1 MCGRYYIH
9 LNEPELM
16 DIARR
21 IEQAWSTP
29 DLPMKIKTSGEI
41 FPSDI
46 VPVQTGI
53 DQFEPMKWGFKGFN
67 SRPIINARSET
78 ALEKPMF
85 RDAMRDRRCL
95 IPASG
100 YFEWEKIG
108 DRKVKNAFYL
118 PNKPIF
124 LAGCYRKEQD
134 SPVFTF
140 VILTR
145 EATPELEHIH
155 DRMPVIIPHTFRRYW
170 LENNAEPMNY
180 SVLDLRFSPAD

>member
-9 LNEPELM
+9 LSEPELM
-16 DIARR
+16 DIARH
-21 IEQAWSTP
+21 IEQEWATR

-41 FPSDI
+41 FPTDI
-46 VPVQTGI
+46 VPVQTGV

-67 SRPIINARSET
+67 RRPIINARSET
-78 ALEKPMF
+78 ALEKPIF

-100 YFEWEKIG
+100 YFEWEKIRG
-108 DRKVKNAFYL
+108 RKIKNAFSL
-118 PNKPIF
+118 PSGPIF

-134 SPVFTF
+134 TPVFTF

-145 EATPELEHIH
+145 EASTELEHIH
-155 DRMPVIIPHTFRRYW
+155 NRMPVIIPHALRRAW
-170 LENNAEPMNY
+170 LKHGTEPMNQPVLNLLY
-180 SVLDLRFSPAD
+180 SPVE